1 MTRLSSRYSGL
12 VCDLDGVVYRG
23 RAAVPGAPAALAEWQ
38 RGGGHVVFATNNAS
52 RPPHDVLQH
61 LAELGIDA
69 SLTQVLTSAQ
79 VGAAHL
85 ATLLVPGSAVLAVGG
100 PGVAAA
106 LVEVGLAAEATF
118 TSGVRAVLQGYG
130 PQVRACDL
138 SEAAFAV
145 QAGAPWVATNLDRTI
160 PTGGG
165 IGPGNGTLVDAVAA
179 ATSSRPIFVGGKP
192 DPAMALASAQRM
204 GLSTSACL
212 AVGDRLDTDILGGAR
227 ADMDTLWV
235 LSGVHQL
242 ADLLA
247 HPQVEPTYVADD
259 LTALARDLTALREVR
274 RTAAGVWACG
284 AAEVSWRGS
293 TARVRGSNRDD
304 LLAAATAAVLAW
316 RADLGADAGLAER
329 VHGLTRA
336 MDGYRER

>member
-1 MTRLSSRYSGL
+1 MGLASRYAGL

-23 RAAVPGAPAALAEWQ
+23 RAAVPGAPAALVEWE
-38 RGGGHVVFATNNAS
+38 RSGGQVVFATNNAS
-52 RPPHDVLQH
+52 RPPHDVQQH
-61 LAELGIDA
+61 LAELGVDA
-69 SLTQVLTSAQ
+69 SHTQVLTSAQ

-85 ATLLVPGSAVLAVGG
+85 ATLLEPGTAVLAVGG
-100 PGVAAA
+100 PGVAVAIE
-106 LVEVGLAAEATF
+106 EVGLSAEVTF

-130 PQVRACDL
+130 PEVRARDL

-145 QAGAPWVATNLDRTI
+145 QAGVPWIATNLDRTI

-179 ATSSRPIFVGGKP
+179 AAARRPNFVGGKP
-192 DPAMALASAQRM
+192 DPAMPLASAQRM
-204 GLSTSACL
+204 GLPTSACL

-242 ADLLA
+242 ADLLE

-259 LTALARDLTALREVR
+259 LTALSRDLTALHEVR
-274 RTAAGVWACG
+274 QTVAGAWVCG
-284 AAEVSWRGS
+284 AAEVSWQGS
-293 TARVRGSNRDD
+293 AARVRGRNRDD

-316 RADLGADAGLAER
+316 RADRRSDPGLAER

-336 MDGYRER
+336 VDGYRER